1 MAEYAP
7 EQRERNLRLFVALAF
22 PDEVRAELRRAAD
35 AMRAFTRRG
44 VRWANVDGAHLTLR
58 FIGSTPPD
66 AVLALGEAVVRA
78 AEGIAP
84 FELSL
89 GGPGVFPPRGAPRVL
104 WAGVGG
110 ALDTLTGLRDSVED
124 ALETTG
130 IPNDERTFAPHVT
143 LARVNTRL
151 SRDESQALR
160 ASVAALDVR
169 RIAFTVEEV
178 GLYHSDPAPHRRG
191 LHMPYVCPPLVIP
204 AKAGIQSIDFGI
216 VTSAGFAV
224 DDIAVT

>member
-1 MAEYAP
+1 MTEDAP
-7 EQRERNLRLFVALAF
+7 AQRERNLRLFVALAF

-35 AMRAFTRRG
+35 AMRAFAPRG
-44 VRWANVDGAHLTLR
+44 TRWANVDGAHLTLR

-104 WAGVGG
+104 WVGVGG
-110 ALDTLTGLRDSVED
+110 ALDVLTGLRDSVED
-124 ALETTG
+124 ALEATG
-130 IPNDERTFAPHVT
+130 IPNDERIFAPHVT
-143 LARVNTRL
+143 LARVNARL

-160 ASVAALDVR
+160 ESVAALDVGR
-169 RIAFTVEEV
+169 VAFAVEEV
-178 GLYHSDPAPHRRG
+178 GLYHSDLLPTGAVYTR
-191 LHMPYVCPPLVIP
+191 L
-204 AKAGIQSIDFGI
+204 
-216 VTSAGFAV
+216 TSARLSSFPRRRESSRL
-224 DDIAVT
+224 ISEL

>member
-1 MAEYAP
+1 MTEDAP
-7 EQRERNLRLFVALAF
+7 AQRERNLRLFVALAF
-22 PDEVRAELRRAAD
+22 PDEVRAELRRAAG
-35 AMRAFTRRG
+35 AMRAFVPHGT
-44 VRWANVDGAHLTLR
+44 RWANVDGAHLTLR

-66 AVLALGEAVVRA
+66 AAPPLGEAIVRA

-110 ALDTLTGLRDSVED
+110 ALDALTGLRDSVED

-178 GLYHSDPAPHRRG
+178 GLYHSDLLPTGAVYTRLASARLSSFPRRRESSR
-191 LHMPYVCPPLVIP
+191 LISEL
-204 AKAGIQSIDFGI
+204 
-216 VTSAGFAV
+216 
-224 DDIAVT
+224 